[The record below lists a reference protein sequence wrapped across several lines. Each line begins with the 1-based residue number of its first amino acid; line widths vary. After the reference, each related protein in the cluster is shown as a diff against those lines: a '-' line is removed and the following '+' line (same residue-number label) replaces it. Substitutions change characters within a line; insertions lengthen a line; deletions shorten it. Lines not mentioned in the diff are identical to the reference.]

1 MIISRRQVVLPAAC
15 FGGKMRVI
23 RGKRAQSLVEFA
35 IVFPFFLLMALGM
48 VQLTVIFMNAIA
60 LKYTAFMTAR
70 VAAVYEKKEIRME
83 KAGKAC
89 LILKS
94 MNSYANSMD
103 KNPVSASVDAAM
115 SQGLDYFMN
124 KLNEKTGGDEG
135 KPLAIERETF
145 VNSGASGEAGEETCF
160 IKVTVIYRLP
170 LKVPIVNKIFGLFQS
185 DIKINLR
192 EALNGNLLSHKKQE
206 WAKFA
211 LNNWIPYYTLRA
223 VSVMRVE

>member
-1 MIISRRQVVLPAAC
+1 MRIIKDKSS
-15 FGGKMRVI
+15 
-23 RGKRAQSLVEFA
+23 QSLVEFA

-48 VQLTVIFMNAIA
+48 VQLAIIFMNAIA

-70 VAAVYEKKEIRME
+70 VAAVYEKEEIRAE

-103 KNPVSASVDAAM
+103 KNRVSAVIDAAM
-115 SQGLDYFMN
+115 GQGLDYFMN
-124 KLNEKTGGDEG
+124 KVNEKTGGEEG
-135 KPLAIERETF
+135 EPLVIEKETF
-145 VNSGASGEAGEETCF
+145 VNSHVSEEAGGEETRF
-160 IKVTVIYRLP
+160 IKVTVTYRLP
-170 LKVPIVNKIFGLFQS
+170 LKVPFVNKIFGLFQS
-185 DIKINLR
+185 DIKINLN
-192 EALNGNLLSHKKQE
+192 EALNGNIFGHKNQE

-223 VSVMRVE
+223 VSVMRVG